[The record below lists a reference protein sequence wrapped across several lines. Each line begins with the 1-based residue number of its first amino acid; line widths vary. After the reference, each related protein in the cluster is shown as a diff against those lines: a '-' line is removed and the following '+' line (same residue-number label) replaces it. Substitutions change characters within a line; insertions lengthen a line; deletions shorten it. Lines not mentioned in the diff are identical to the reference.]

1 VCKRDGHAEQH
12 VGELYHQQGQPL
24 LPAEAEDASLAHPAA
39 HPIARL
45 GLPYASFGQVDGDVH
60 LEVRCCWATRRVS
73 AADICADSAAQ
84 PAAACWQVP
93 CRSLPKKAPFDCR
106 FSMSSLV
113 FIVEPGL
120 QTSICKHGPAVG
132 TASSQG
138 QTRMLRGCRHEYLS
152 PYQPDR

>member
-1 VCKRDGHAEQH
+1 QRTSHLRQHQVCKRDGHAEQH

-39 HPIARL
+39 HAIAHL

-60 LEVRCCWATRRVS
+60 LEVGCCWATRKVS
-73 AADICADSAAQ
+73 AADMCADSAAQ
-84 PAAACWQVP
+84 AAAACWQAP
-93 CRSLPKKAPFDCR
+93 CRSLPKKAAFDCR

-120 QTSICKHGPAVG
+120 QTSIRKHGPAVG
-132 TASSQG
+132 AGVVPGSNKDA
-138 QTRMLRGCRHEYLS
+138 RRV
-152 PYQPDR
+152 P